1 MIIVRKT
8 IGKGFAPEILKKQ
21 FPYEIVFGGETKY
34 FTEEDIKELQSKLNE
49 FFIPDVSSRLPF
61 KEELDNMCKH
71 YIETTEKEDKGKWHD
86 NTITE
91 KVKHWCKWMKIFA
104 KENGY

>member
-34 FTEEDIKELQSKLNE
+34 IGSTKERSGLA
-49 FFIPDVSSRLPF
+49 I
-61 KEELDNMCKH
+61 
-71 YIETTEKEDKGKWHD
+71 
-86 NTITE
+86 
-91 KVKHWCKWMKIFA
+91 IFSGA
-104 KENGY
+104 NI